1 MNIWRF
7 SIPGPVL
14 RWEPRAVARPA
25 IGDPPRSR
33 CDIHKF
39 MILMWF
45 LVRGRHDGADQ
56 KRDRGGRSCCPCM
69 EIEGPYRATTAA
81 PGGSVAARLQPSGW
95 FATNE
100 PRRICQIPRTMKIVY
115 TQGCAVGPERD
126 NQLSYTRTIQRC
138 RRGLKRVLRISR
150 VAWPPSELASIGTL
164 ARLSRCSTSTT
175 RLDASLGEPRCET
188 RQPADAQPLKVASH
202 DS

>member
-7 SIPGPVL
+7 STTGPML
-14 RWEPRAVARPA
+14 RCEPRADAQPA
-25 IGDPPRSR
+25 LGDPLRHR
-33 CDIHKF
+33 RDIRKL
-39 MILMWF
+39 MILMQFW
-45 LVRGRHDGADQ
+45 VRGWHDGADR
-56 KRDRGGRSCCPCM
+56 KRDSGGRSRCPCR
-69 EIEGPYRATTAA
+69 EIEGSYRATIAA
-81 PGGSVAARLQPSGW
+81 PGAIVAARLQRAGW

-100 PRRICQIPRTMKIVY
+100 PRRICQIPRTIKIVY
-115 TQGCAVGPERD
+115 TQGCAVGPEQD

-138 RRGLKRVLRISR
+138 CRGLKRALRISR
-150 VAWPPSELASIGTL
+150 VPWPPSELASIGTL